1 VAEAKII
8 QQRELEEQNKR
19 EVEQQARAEQ
29 ALRI

>member
-1 VAEAKII
+1 VAEAEII

-19 EVEQQARAEQ
+19 EVEQQARADQ